1 LLRPDDRLAPPTRP
15 KWRRLAVQSSVSC
28 SQLEVVVSPPH
39 VSTTQLNSTV
49 QLSRVESV
57 DLDGPLHAHSVN
69 AVSHRLPSLNTA
81 SVAKQRFDIKR
92 LFLGYRYFDIF
103 HGSDSTESL
112 RNTGWV
118 EGRGN
123 KTHGPGRKNFGP
135 FSALIG
141 TRLCGTA
148 MACGNSTQQFLPRTA
163 KALKKMWFPLHVRA

>member
-1 LLRPDDRLAPPTRP
+1 MAPLSSPVVGQLQSVGG
-15 KWRRLAVQSSVSC
+15 RRKSA
-28 SQLEVVVSPPH
+28 H

-103 HGSDSTESL
+103 HGSDSTESSEIL
-112 RNTGWV
+112 VGSRVGVIRLTGRAEKFRPVLSSNWNTSLWYGYGLW
-118 EGRGN
+118 
-123 KTHGPGRKNFGP
+123 
-135 FSALIG
+135 
-141 TRLCGTA
+141 
-148 MACGNSTQQFLPRTA
+148 Q
-163 KALKKMWFPLHVRA
+163 